1 MKSIF
6 ADLRQDHPRIIGA
19 VIVLSL
25 ILPFIAQSSTVFVL
39 SIMFIYGIL
48 AFSAIIP
55 IGYANQLV
63 LSQGAF
69 FGIGAYTFVKLTST
83 TPMPSWLSVI
93 VATFLTAG
101 VALLLGLPA
110 IRAGG
115 IYLGIITLAFNEMFV
130 ILLDLLPEFFGG
142 SKGLSS
148 PNLTFFGLAEVIPS
162 EVLYYYV
169 AFAAFGGTLY
179 VVSQTL
185 DSETGWA
192 LLALQ
197 EDVRVAE
204 SIGINS
210 RRYRLL
216 SFTFSG
222 ALCGFA
228 GGLFAPL
235 TGYISPS
242 MFNLHTTIDIILAG
256 VAGGISLPAGSL
268 IGAFIVV
275 FVPEYLRF
283 LSDIRFV
290 VYGIFLVVLLIYLPR
305 GIGGWVK
312 EKLDERRQE

>member
-1 MKSIF
+1 MKSIR
-6 ADLRQDHPRIIGA
+6 ADVRQDHRRIIGA
-19 VIVLSL
+19 VVLLGLLLPFMVQSSTIFVLSL
-25 ILPFIAQSSTVFVL
+25 MFV
-39 SIMFIYGIL
+39 YGIL

-69 FGIGAYTFVKLTST
+69 FGIGAYSFVKLTAT
-83 TPMPSWLSVI
+83 TPMPSWLSI
-93 VATFLTAG
+93 LVAMVLTAG
-101 VALLLGLPA
+101 VAFLLGLPA

-115 IYLGIITLAFNEMFV
+115 IYLGIITLAFNEIFV
-130 ILLDLLPEFFGG
+130 IMLDLLPEFFGG

-169 AFAAFGGTLY
+169 AFIAFGATLY
-179 VVSQTL
+179 VVSRTL

-197 EDVRVAE
+197 EDIHVAE
-204 SIGINS
+204 SVGIDT
-210 RRYRLL
+210 RQYRLL
-216 SFTFSG
+216 SFTFTG

-235 TGYISPS
+235 TGYISPT
-242 MFNLHTTIDIILAG
+242 MFNLNTTIDIILAG

-312 EKLDERRQE
+312 SKLDERLEE